1 MVCLTQL
8 NRVIG
13 STDNVGDFTSGRQH
27 HRVVFDQIKN
37 IIIKIKKSFLARK
50 D

>member
-8 NRVIG
+8 NRVIC
-13 STDNVGDFTSGRQH
+13 SKDNVGDFTSGCRH
-27 HRVVFDQIKN
+27 HRAVFDQIKN
-37 IIIKIKKSFLARK
+37 IIKIKKSFLSRK